1 MHHLFKTL
9 QNDVKKQ
16 RENADLKPLIAFANV
31 NVISKVCVCV
41 IIMLFILSTLFMK
54 TYVN

>member
-31 NVISKVCVCV
+31 NVILYVCLCNYHVV
-41 IIMLFILSTLFMK
+41 YTID
-54 TYVN
+54 TYF

>member
-16 RENADLKPLIAFANV
+16 RENADLKPLIVFANV
-31 NVISKVCVCV
+31 NVISSV
-41 IIMLFILSTLFMK
+41 
-54 TYVN
+54 YVFV